1 MASVS
6 FSVQSDVAKILDKY
20 RLKHKLGSRTQAINH
35 LLKITTNMD
44 NGLNQNGEPIW
55 K

>member
-35 LLKITTNMD
+35 LLKITTQIG
-44 NGLNQNGEPIW
+44 NGLDQNGEPI
-55 K
+55 